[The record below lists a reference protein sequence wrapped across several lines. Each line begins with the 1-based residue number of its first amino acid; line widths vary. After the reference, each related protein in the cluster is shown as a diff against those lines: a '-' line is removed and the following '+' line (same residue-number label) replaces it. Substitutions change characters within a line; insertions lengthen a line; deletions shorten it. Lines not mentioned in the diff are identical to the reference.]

1 MLANDVCR
9 CTSEKCEERDTC
21 LRWLERFT
29 EANGVVRY
37 NFADMWN
44 NTKPCKYKI
53 NALLDEKQ

>member
-29 EANGVVRY
+29 MADGVGRVSFSDLWC
-37 NFADMWN
+37 NK
-44 NTKPCKYKI
+44 KPCKYKI
-53 NALLDEKQ
+53 EEKR